1 VYRSPDDV
9 INHALEV
16 LREQDQWL
24 AANRQSI
31 NAKIHRGIEEGR
43 RRSRG

>member
-1 VYRSPDDV
+1 VYRSPGDV

-16 LREQDQWL
+16 LREQDEWL

-31 NAKIHRGIEEGR
+31 NGR
-43 RRSRG
+43 FVGA